1 MSEERLHGMLI
12 WAVLAMAAVTF
23 PYLLRRSAPYG
34 RHYAGT
40 GWGPHVSARL
50 AWIVMELP
58 APALFLLVY
67 LNGKGAFQI
76 VPLLFL
82 AMWQGHYLNR
92 TFVYPFRV
100 RASGRKTPVLVVG
113 SGFLFNAINAYIN
126 ARFISEFGG
135 YATEWLADPRF
146 LIGVGIFLA
155 GLALNLHSD
164 NTLMRLRR
172 PGETGYAIPQGGG
185 FRFVSCP
192 NYLGEILEWAGWA
205 AATWSSCGLAFMLFT
220 VANLA
225 PRARSNHRWY
235 RETFSDYPAHRRA
248 LIPGI
253 C

>member
-1 MSEERLHGMLI
+1 MTEERLHGMLT
-12 WAVLAMAAVTF
+12 WAVLVMAPVTF
-23 PYLLRRSAPYG
+23 LYLLRRAAPYG
-34 RHYAGT
+34 RHYAGA
-40 GWGPHVSARL
+40 GWGPHVPARL

-58 APALFLLVY
+58 APVLFLVVY
-67 LNGKGAFQI
+67 LNGDGALRI
-76 VPLLFL
+76 TPLLFL
-82 AMWQGHYLNR
+82 AMWQAHYLNR

-100 RASGRKTPVLVVG
+100 RASGRKTPLLLVG

-126 ARFISEFGG
+126 ARFISEFGE

-146 LIGVGIFLA
+146 LIGVGVFLA
-155 GLALNLHSD
+155 GLALNLHAD

-192 NYLGEILEWAGWA
+192 NYLGEILEWTGWA
-205 AATWSSCGLAFMLFT
+205 VATWSSCGLAFMLLT
-220 VANLA
+220 IANLA

-235 RETFSDYPAHRRA
+235 RGTFSDYPANRRA

-253 C
+253 Y